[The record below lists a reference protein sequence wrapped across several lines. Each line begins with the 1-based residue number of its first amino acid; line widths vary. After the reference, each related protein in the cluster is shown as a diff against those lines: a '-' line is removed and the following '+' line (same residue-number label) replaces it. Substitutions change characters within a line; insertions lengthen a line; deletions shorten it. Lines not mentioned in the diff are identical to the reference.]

1 MRLVTFNLLSGR
13 SLEDGVVDPE
23 RLAAAVR
30 RLDPDI
36 LGLQEVDLHQ
46 PRSHGLDLAAIAA
59 EAMGAVDHRFASAL
73 DGTPGHRW
81 VASTGEPVS
90 ETPQY
95 GVALLSRFPV
105 TSWDVQRL
113 PGVGPHFPV
122 SLPRAMRSV
131 LIGEEPRVALIAE
144 IAAPGGPLTVATAH
158 LSFLPG
164 WNVAQ
169 LRAVNR
175 RLGARPDPV
184 VLMGDLNMP
193 APLPARA
200 TGLTALASH
209 RTFPVRAPRLQLD
222 HILLRGELGPIVATE
237 SMRMELSDHRALV
250 VDIG

>member
-1 MRLVTFNLLSGR
+1 MRLATFNLLSGR
-13 SLEDGVVDPE
+13 SLEDGVVDPA

-30 RLDPDI
+30 RLDPDV

-59 EAMGAVDHRFASAL
+59 QAMGAVDHRFASAL

-81 VASTGEPVS
+81 VASTGEPAIAS
-90 ETPQY
+90 PQY

-105 TSWDVQRL
+105 TSWDLQRL
-113 PGVGPHFPV
+113 PGIGPHFPV
-122 SLPRAMRSV
+122 PLPPARRSM
-131 LIGEEPRVALIAE
+131 LFGEEPRVALIAE
-144 IAAPGGPLTVATAH
+144 IATPRGPLTVATAH

-175 RLGARPDPV
+175 RLGTLPDPV

-200 TGLTALASH
+200 TGFTALATR

-222 HILLRGELGPIVATE
+222 HILLRGDLGPVLRTE
-237 SMRMELSDHRALV
+237 ALRMELSDHRALV